1 MYKSQYIRTF
11 IVLLLCIAFND
22 VSAQNYLN
30 ETARWKQSFRYS
42 NSTNSTNCI
51 SERYFIGDTVVNGLK
66 YYPLYYTDYCILTKT
81 TFDSLGN
88 PVISRD
94 TTELTSF
101 LAYIREENKKIYY
114 SDFIGNE
121 FLKYNF
127 DVNDNTS
134 IDSVVTNSICNP
146 SNNVKILQHDT
157 VCIGNI
163 KRKSWEVSTSP
174 FPLATR
180 IIEGVGPS
188 SGFLAPVCRN
198 GCPECNYTLLSF
210 TLNGDTLYKGN
221 CHKNTYVPSESSA
234 NVSFFPNPVNNYLH
248 LKSSQI
254 MNKYLLLDIRG
265 QLIKEERIADKEF
278 EVNCENLVQGLYILK
293 LFVNDHIIVNKFYKE

>member
-1 MYKSQYIRTF
+1 MYKPQYIRAF
-11 IVLLLCIAFND
+11 ITLVLFVNFQQI
-22 VSAQNYLN
+22 SAQNYLN
-30 ETARWKQSFRYS
+30 ETARWKQSFRF
-42 NSTNSTNCI
+42 STSTTSTNCI
-51 SERYFIGDTVVNGLK
+51 SDRYFKGDTVVSGLK
-66 YYPLYYTDYCILTKT
+66 YYLLYYTDYCILTKT

-101 LAYIREENKKIYY
+101 LAYIREANKKIYY

-127 DVNDNTS
+127 DVNDNTPV
-134 IDSVVTNSICNP
+134 DSVVINSICN
-146 SNNVKILQHDT
+146 SANNVKILQHDT

-163 KRKSWEVSTSP
+163 KRKSWEVSMSP
-174 FPLATR
+174 FPLAAR

-198 GCPECNYTLLSF
+198 GCPECNYALLSF
-210 TLNGDTLYKGN
+210 TLNGDTLYKVN
-221 CHKNTYVPSESSA
+221 CHKNTYVPSEFSA
-234 NVSFFPNPVNNYLH
+234 TVSFYPNPVNNYLH

-265 QLIKEERIADKEF
+265 QFIKEEIIADKEF
-278 EVNCENLVQGLYILK
+278 DVNCENLAQGLYILK